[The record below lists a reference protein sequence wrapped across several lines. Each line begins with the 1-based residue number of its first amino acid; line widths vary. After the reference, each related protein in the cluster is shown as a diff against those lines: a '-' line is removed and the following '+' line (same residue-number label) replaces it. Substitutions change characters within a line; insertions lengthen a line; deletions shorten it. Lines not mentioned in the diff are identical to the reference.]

1 MAQKRMERSNLEYGE
16 KGEGKIVKLDAVRAR
31 IEFKQA
37 DGSFKSY
44 NINVVPGNPFEEE
57 SATLPAYFPWS
68 AMRAESSIPVRARLD
83 ASNSRVMSVNPLSG
97 EFVVRF
103 VGFKKVNDVAVMET
117 KTGRGG
123 KPYRSFTPFIEVM
136 EGRWKGC
143 RFIGTLYDNFG
154 KDPEDGMT
162 TILGSGTGSDN
173 LADFMDCLGYEYWTK
188 MYSENPLPAIE
199 EAHLKAPRQFKI
211 MVVNGWV
218 SNYIPGFDEE
228 IFGEEEGISE
238 RLDAVS
244 TPSEETDNVLD

>member
-1 MAQKRMERSNLEYGE
+1 MAQKRMERNSMEYGE
-16 KGEGKIVKLDAVRAR
+16 KGEGKIVELDALRAR
-31 IEFKQA
+31 VDFKQA
-37 DGSFKSY
+37 DGSFKAF
-44 NINVVPGNPFEEE
+44 NINVVQGNPFEEE
-57 SATLPAYFPWS
+57 TATLPSYFPWS

-117 KTGRGG
+117 KQGRGG
-123 KPYRSFTPFIEVM
+123 KPYRSFTPFLEVM

-188 MYSENPLPAIE
+188 PYSENPLPAIE
-199 EAHLKAPRQFKI
+199 AFTTQSPRQFKI

-218 SNYIPGFDEE
+218 SNYIPGFDDEV
-228 IFGEEEGISE
+228 FGEDEATDA

-244 TPSEETDNVLD
+244 NPEETDNVLD